1 VRRHCQGDADGRA
14 LQLQSGPVGR
24 AGLARVYSAE
34 MIPIRPIGPT
44 PRSSER
50 PSVAAYRVGDL
61 LVDVGRGQVSRGKQD
76 LALPKLSLDLLIALV
91 RAAPNLLTM
100 DELMEQVWPGIVV
113 SPETL
118 TQRVKLLRA
127 SLGDDSKAPRYIAA
141 VRGRGYRILAEVSV
155 LESSAP
161 TADPAVPVSA
171 IIPVRG
177 STKGWQIGILMLL
190 VTALAGGLVVWSKHG
205 HESAS
210 VTVSRKVVTVSAPV
224 RSIAVLPFDNLSP
237 AADGAAIALGMS
249 EAVHHRLA
257 NLNELQVI
265 ARTSSFAFQGHQD
278 VHEIAEKLHTHYL
291 LEGSVQS
298 DPTRM
303 RITAQLID
311 ASTGVDVWS
320 IRLDRPLQDI
330 FTIQDEIASA
340 VAQSLQLSMDAAEHQ
355 KLAGRGTGS
364 FDAWLAYQQGRALL
378 ATRRATDIEGAKRRF
393 ERAIKVDPNF
403 ASAYASLAEAYVT
416 EGFVANSEY
425 WFGVASDL
433 TPSARSK
440 VEALLAQS
448 LSIDPD
454 NGEPYLVRGWLN
466 QFDPSAEADFR
477 RGLALSPNNA
487 AGMVRFARVLYRT
500 VDPATQNFD
509 PASRAA
515 SFALIE
521 HARQLDPLSAT
532 VHLAKAIMVA
542 YGHGDLKQAIEL
554 TQQSLAQDPNFYPA
568 LTRLAEFKS
577 ESLGDLAD
585 AVKYAEQALALEPSS
600 LYTRHL
606 LSRLYLQL
614 EDYDTAR
621 QVIAEPGTVDEMG
634 KVALLLYRQEWRLA
648 GETANKATAATLFD
662 WVIALPAEVRLIMLP
677 GGNSQAA
684 KDIEDTSP
692 VKWSTAG
699 EPTLAHTIIDTE
711 TPIAVAELLIASG
724 QKERGNRLLRLMLAA
739 MDRDARELGRGDV
752 WFCDSR
758 PPALALLGQRDAA
771 LDAIQRCKNL
781 FFPLDW
787 WYHLPHA
794 PAYDSIRQDPR
805 FQTYL
810 SFIRSRVEQQRK
822 LLLAMRKARLIP
834 ARSK

>member
-1 VRRHCQGDADGRA
+1 MRTGLA
-14 LQLQSGPVGR
+14 LQLQSATVGR
-24 AGLARVYSAE
+24 AGLAPVYSAE

-100 DELMEQVWPGIVV
+100 DEIMEQVWPGIVV

-118 TQRVKLLRA
+118 TQRVKLLRG
-127 SLGDDSKAPRYIAA
+127 SLGDDSKAPRYIGA

-155 LESSAP
+155 LEPSAP
-161 TADPAVPVSA
+161 TADPAGPGPA
-171 IIPVRG
+171 IIPVRAA
-177 STKGWQIGILMLL
+177 TKGWQIGISMLL

-205 HESAS
+205 HQSTS

-224 RSIAVLPFDNLSP
+224 RSIAVLPFENLST
-237 AADGAAIALGMS
+237 AADGPAIALGMS
-249 EAVHHRLA
+249 EAVLHQLA

-265 ARTSSFAFQGHQD
+265 ARTSSFAFQSHQD

-311 ASTGVDVWS
+311 ASTGADVWS

-330 FTIQDEIASA
+330 FAIQDEIASA

-378 ATRRATDIEGAKRRF
+378 ATRRAADIEGAKQRF
-393 ERAIKVDPNF
+393 ELAIRVDPNF
-403 ASAYASLAEAYVT
+403 ASAYASLAEAYLT

-433 TPSARSK
+433 TATARSK
-440 VEALLAQS
+440 VEALLAQA
-448 LSIDPD
+448 LALDPD
-454 NGEPYLVRGWLN
+454 SGEAYLVRGWLN

-500 VDPATQNFD
+500 VDPATNNFD
-509 PASRAA
+509 PARRAA
-515 SFALIE
+515 SFALID
-521 HARQLDPLSAT
+521 HARQLDPVSPT

-568 LTRLAEFKS
+568 LTRLAEFRS
-577 ESLGDLAD
+577 ESPGDLAD
-585 AVKYAEQALALEPSS
+585 AVRYAEQALALEPGS

-614 EDYDTAR
+614 EDFDAAR
-621 QVIAEPGTVDEMG
+621 QVIAESGGVDEMG
-634 KVALLLYRQEWRLA
+634 KVPLLLYRQEWRLA
-648 GETANKATAATLFD
+648 GEAANKATGATLFD
-662 WVIALPAEVRLIMLP
+662 WVIALPAEVRLILLP

-684 KDIEDTSP
+684 KDLEDTSP
-692 VKWSTAG
+692 VTWSADG
-699 EPTLAHTIIDTE
+699 EPTLHHTIIDTA
-711 TPIAVAELLIASG
+711 TPIAVAEVLIASG
-724 QKERGNRLLRLMLAA
+724 EKERGFRLLRLMLAA
-739 MDRDARELGRGDV
+739 MDRDVHDLGLGDI
-752 WFCDSR
+752 WYCDSG
-758 PPALALLGQRDAA
+758 PPALALLGERDAA
-771 LDAIQRCKNL
+771 LEVIQRCADL
-781 FFPLDW
+781 IFPLDW

-805 FQTYL
+805 FQAYL
-810 SFIRSRVEQQRK
+810 SSIRSRVAQQRK
-822 LLLAMRKARLIP
+822 LLHAMRKAKLIP

>member
-1 VRRHCQGDADGRA
+1 MQYSRA

-24 AGLARVYSAE
+24 TGLAPVYSAE

-61 LVDVGRGQVSRGKQD
+61 LVDIGRGQVSRGKQD

-100 DELMEQVWPGIVV
+100 DEIMEQVWPGIVV

-127 SLGDDSKAPRYIAA
+127 SLGDDSKAPRYIGA

-155 LESSAP
+155 LEPSAP
-161 TADPAVPVSA
+161 TADPAGPGPA
-171 IIPVRG
+171 IIPARAT
-177 STKGWQIGILMLL
+177 TKGWQIGILMLL
-190 VTALAGGLVVWSKHG
+190 AVALAGGLVVWSKHG

-224 RSIAVLPFDNLSP
+224 RSIAVLPFENLSNAAEGP
-237 AADGAAIALGMS
+237 AVALGMS
-249 EAVHHRLA
+249 EAVLHQLA

-278 VHEIAEKLHTHYL
+278 VQEIAEKLHAHYL

-311 ASTGVDVWS
+311 ASTGADVWS

-330 FTIQDEIASA
+330 FAIQDEIASA

-378 ATRRATDIEGAKRRF
+378 ATRRVADIEAAKQRF
-393 ERAIKVDPNF
+393 ELAIKLDPKF
-403 ASAYASLAEAYVT
+403 ASAVASLAEAYVT
-416 EGFVANSEY
+416 EGFVGNSEY
-425 WFGVASDL
+425 WFGVASEL
-433 TPSARSK
+433 TPTARSK
-440 VEALLAQS
+440 VEALLAQA
-448 LSIDPD
+448 LAIDPD
-454 NGEPYLVRGWLN
+454 NADAYLVRGWLN
-466 QFDPSAEADFR
+466 QFEPSAEADFR

-500 VDPATQNFD
+500 VDPATHNFD
-509 PASRAA
+509 PARRAA
-515 SFALIE
+515 SFALMD
-521 HARQLDPLSAT
+521 HAQQLDPLSPT

-554 TQQSLAQDPNFYPA
+554 AQQSLAQDPNFYPA
-568 LTRLAEFKS
+568 LTRLAEFRS
-577 ESLGDLAD
+577 ESVGDLAD
-585 AVKYAEQALALEPSS
+585 AVKYAEQALALEPRS

-614 EDYDTAR
+614 EDYDAAR
-621 QVIAEPGTVDEMG
+621 QVIAEPGGVDEMG

-648 GETANKATAATLFD
+648 GETSLKATVDNQFD
-662 WVIALPAEVRLIMLP
+662 WQIAIPAEMRLAISQ
-677 GGNSQAA
+677 GAKSQAA
-684 KDIEDTSP
+684 KDLEGATH
-692 VKWSTAG
+692 VTWSTDG
-699 EPTLAHTIIDTE
+699 QPTLTHTVVDTE
-711 TPIAVAELLIASG
+711 GPIAFAEVLIASG
-724 QKERGNRLLRLMLAA
+724 EKERGFRLLHLMLAA
-739 MDRDARELGRGDV
+739 MDRDAHDLGRGDI
-752 WFCDSR
+752 WYCDSR
-758 PPALALLGQRDAA
+758 PQSLALLGERDAA
-771 LDAIQRCKNL
+771 LDVVQQCTDL
-781 FFPLDW
+781 YFPLDW
-787 WYHLPHA
+787 WYFLLHA

-805 FQTYL
+805 FQAYISIT
-810 SFIRSRVEQQRK
+810 RSRVAQQRK
-822 LLLAMRKARLIP
+822 LLLAMRKAKVIP